1 MRIRNDIIK
10 VYKDVHI
17 WVGILSGLCLF
28 IAFYA
33 GALTMFEKPIERWAS
48 PPSQLA
54 TAVPLERA
62 PELIAATVAAHP
74 EAARDYEI
82 RITPTPDTPARML
95 WHVRGERR
103 GEVTSFAA
111 SLDGQGRLRTQA
123 LEKTEVAEWIDVLH
137 QQVGLPFPHE
147 VAMPIM
153 GIIALLYCVALVS
166 GVIVLLP
173 TLVKD
178 LFALRIGHNLKRM
191 WLDAHNALGIL
202 SLPFHIVMALTA
214 VVFAFHDQFYD
225 LQERAV
231 YPTAIEWGR
240 EPPPERPPGAQV
252 LAPAEL
258 VRQARL
264 QAPGFEVLAVSYQ
277 SRGGVTQVRLEGV
290 DPRHPIRGRI
300 STLVGA
306 NPYTG
311 ELHREE
317 IPGRHAGYETAIASF
332 FSLHFGNFGGLPV
345 RWAYFLLGLAGAMLF
360 YTGNVLWLESRR
372 RKERGQGIVAQ
383 RRSSRV
389 MACLTVGV
397 ALGCVAGISAT
408 LAAAKWLPGR
418 VEDPALWHRIVY
430 YAVFLGTLGWAFLRG
445 AGRASSELAL
455 FAAAATLLIPL
466 SSLAGRWHLG
476 GAWFAPGML
485 AWVDGI
491 ALLGA
496 GALVLMA
503 AHARRRARL
512 GPRDSVW
519 AATAKRIAATSPE
532 AREAGHPAVH

>member
-33 GALTMFEKPIERWAS
+33 GALTMFEKPLERWAS
-48 PPSQLA
+48 PPNHLA
-54 TAVPLERA
+54 PALPLERA
-62 PELIAATVAAHP
+62 PELVAATIAAHP

-103 GEVTSFAA
+103 GDVASFAA
-111 SLDGQGRLRTQA
+111 ALDGEGRLQTRA
-123 LEKTEVAEWIDVLH
+123 LEKAEVAQWIDVLH

-178 LFALRIGHNLKRM
+178 LFALRLGHNLKRM

-231 YPTAIEWGR
+231 YPTAIEWGG

-252 LAPAEL
+252 MPPAEL

-277 SRGGVTQVRLEGV
+277 TRGGVTQARLEGV

-311 ELHREE
+311 ELHTDD
-317 IPGRHAGYETAIASF
+317 IPGRHARYETAIASF

-372 RKERGQGIVAQ
+372 RKERGQGIVVQ

-418 VEDPALWHRIVY
+418 VEDPAAWHRLVY
-430 YAVFLGTLGWAFLRG
+430 YAVFLAATGWAFLRG
-445 AGRASSELAL
+445 AGRASWELAL
-455 FAAAATLLIPL
+455 FAALATLLIPF
-466 SSLAGRWHLG
+466 SSLLGRWHLG
-476 GAWFAPGML
+476 GAWFPSGAL

-496 GALVLMA
+496 GALMLMA
-503 AHARRRARL
+503 VHARRRARF

-519 AATAKRIAATSPE
+519 ADADMAAALPARARPE
-532 AREAGHPAVH
+532 HPASG